1 MLCNIDQRY
10 TRFNLRHSG
19 KKLVEPVSQNMKSSQ
34 DGFRR
39 QGEARGGLLVALG
52 DAYECV
58 LQLEYLYTHYYSD
71 VTNHLK
77 YIFEKIAILNYK
89 PVFTQIWFS
98 RVILTIY

>member
-71 VTNHLK
+71 RKYVTNHLK
-77 YIFEKIAILNYK
+77 LVHRDQSKNLK
-89 PVFTQIWFS
+89 
-98 RVILTIY
+98 LLCGL

>member
-71 VTNHLK
+71 RKYVISHLK
-77 YIFEKIAILNYK
+77 KWTYKNKILQNYFINK
-89 PVFTQIWFS
+89 NVF
-98 RVILTIY
+98 

>member
-1 MLCNIDQRY
+1 M
-10 TRFNLRHSG
+10 
-19 KKLVEPVSQNMKSSQ
+19 VEPVSQNMKSSQ

-71 VTNHLK
+71 RKYVTNHLNPIVLHQCRL
-77 YIFEKIAILNYK
+77 YGTGINVVALVSSYNLDKINAKLG
-89 PVFTQIWFS
+89 TS
-98 RVILTIY
+98 TIN